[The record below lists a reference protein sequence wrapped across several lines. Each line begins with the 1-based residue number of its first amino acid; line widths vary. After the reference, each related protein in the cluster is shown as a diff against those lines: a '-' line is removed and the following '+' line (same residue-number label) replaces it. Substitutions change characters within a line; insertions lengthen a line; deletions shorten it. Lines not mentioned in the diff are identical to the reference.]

1 MSSRF
6 LYIIFISFAL
16 FSCKSKVSV
25 DGNLKTANFIS
36 LKAHQTSYDFT
47 QPKLFELERSL
58 EEISGLTYDSIEK
71 VLWTHNDEEGVIF
84 KLNPKNGKVLDKVSF
99 AKSGDYEGI
108 TLYQDQI
115 VIVNSSGNLFFYDPK
130 TQETQK
136 VKTDLGKRN
145 NVEGL
150 TYDAHQN
157 VLLLACKGEPIDYD
171 KDYPHKAIYSFDL
184 SSNKLD
190 AKPYMEISEEALMN
204 YLAHEL
210 EGQNMSD
217 KQKENLE
224 KRLKAFAPSGIE
236 IHPESRDIYIIS
248 ARGGTLVVFDTD
260 KQIKQLIFLDKK
272 ALPQAEGIS
281 FDADHLYISSEMKG
295 IGGRILKFKRP

>member
-16 FSCKSKVSV
+16 LSCKSKVSV
-25 DGNLKTANFIS
+25 EAKLNSADFIS
-36 LKAHQTSYDFT
+36 LNKLQTSYDFT

-71 VLWTHNDEEGVIF
+71 ALWTHNDEEGLIF

-115 VIVNSSGNLFFYDPK
+115 VIVNSAGNLFFYDPK

-136 VKTDLGKRN
+136 IKTDLGKRN

-150 TYDAHQN
+150 TYDAYQN

-184 SSNKLD
+184 SSNQLNS
-190 AKPYMEISEEALMN
+190 KPYMEISEEDLLN
-204 YLAHEL
+204 YLAQEL
-210 EGQNMSD
+210 EDETMSD
-217 KQKENLE
+217 KQKQNLV

-248 ARGGTLVVFDTD
+248 ARGGILVVFDPD
-260 KQIKQLIFLDKK
+260 KKIKQLIFLDKK